1 MEIMPKISETISWA
15 EDLHAGQT
23 DKAGQPYFGHVM
35 RVYDLLREKFPDAS
49 EDVQHAALLHD
60 TVEDCGVTADDL
72 RTKGYSDETIRIVE
86 SVTKDPDDGLTYA
99 ERMDRLARSGIA
111 GALQVKICDLSDNS
125 SPSRLSALP
134 ERQAA
139 SLAKRYHQALETLS
153 SALAKLTGH

>member
-1 MEIMPKISETISWA
+1 MPMISETISWV

-23 DKAGQPYFGHVM
+23 DKAGQPYIGHVT
-35 RVYDLLREKFPDAS
+35 RVYDLLRDKFPDAS

-72 RTKGYSDETIRIVE
+72 RKKGYSDETIRIVE
-86 SVTKDPDDGLTYA
+86 AVTKDPYDGLSYA

-125 SPSRLSALP
+125 DPTRLSALP
-134 ERQAA
+134 GQQAV
-139 SLAKRYHQALETLS
+139 SLAKRYSQALEKLN
-153 SALAKLTGH
+153 SALTEMAGR